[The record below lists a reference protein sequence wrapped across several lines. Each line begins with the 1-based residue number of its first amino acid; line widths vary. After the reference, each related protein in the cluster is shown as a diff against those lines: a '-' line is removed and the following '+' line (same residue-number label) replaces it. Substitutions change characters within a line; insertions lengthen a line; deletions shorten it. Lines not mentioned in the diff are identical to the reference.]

1 MQVSG
6 IDKRQISSNLRP
18 RPVPQPNLLLQVQ
31 TRWSED
37 GLSATLH
44 YRLDNLAAP
53 ALPTDGIDYSV
64 GPLPAGWIEQT
75 RNLLGVILESG
86 GLAKDTGFR
95 LRSLGGYLYQCVL
108 PPELQVSFRKLRG
121 AYTLLIIAD
130 QGAALPWELLHDSRN
145 FLGERFIIGR
155 WPQELDDTRPYE
167 FPIGQVSVAHYAGVA
182 QPQVWADLLKPA
194 GLDELQPDILTGG
207 MLDLT
212 WVETLRGL
220 HLLRHGKPAGLSSQ
234 LDTPMPVAEAGG
246 SDKIEEEVR
255 TTKLSLRRN
264 RPLVSLSYLSAGRAE
279 RTLLEEAWV
288 PTYIRAGCSA
298 FVGPLWAVH
307 PAVEA
312 AFINSFYTVLWSGA
326 ALGEAFQTA
335 RRMARTVMPDSLDWL
350 AYVLFGDPMARA
362 YRPVKGTGYAVV
374 EPVGRQVD
382 EPLPAGGEARFRV
395 MLRRTPPV
403 WHEDRVI
410 EVAEEFHFYKL
421 RVHVVT
427 SDLQVTPPTVE
438 MKRDPYGNYL
448 GWFTATAPPDMAEH
462 ESTVQVYYV
471 DDNKPVH
478 SLMFP
483 LKIVR
488 AKERQ
493 P

>member
-1 MQVSG
+1 MLPGGRGEQTFFSLLVPIDKINGGEIDIFIEAPAFQINGTNTASLPLIAPATVEAADKHYPQAQFVISALRPGPAQIKAELYFENVFQHSLEHEVQVSG
-6 IDKRQISSNLRP
+6 IDKDKRQVSLNLRP

-37 GLSATLH
+37 GLAATLH

-75 RNLLGVILESG
+75 RNLLEVIMESG
-86 GLAKDTGFR
+86 GLAKDAGFR
-95 LRSLGGYLYQCVL
+95 LQSLGGYLYQCVL

-130 QGAALPWELLHDSRN
+130 QGAALPWELLHDGRN

-194 GLDELQPDILTGG
+194 GLDELQPDILTSG

-212 WVETLRGL
+212 RVETLRGL

-234 LDTPMPVAEAGG
+234 LDAPIPVAEAGG
-246 SDKIEEEVR
+246 SGKIEEEVR
-255 TTKLSLRRN
+255 ITKLSLRRN

-298 FVGPLWAVH
+298 FIGPLWAVH

-335 RRMARTVMPDSLDWL
+335 RRMARTVMPNSLDWL

-374 EPVGRQVD
+374 EP
-382 EPLPAGGEARFRV
+382 A
-395 MLRRTPPV
+395 
-403 WHEDRVI
+403 
-410 EVAEEFHFYKL
+410 
-421 RVHVVT
+421 
-427 SDLQVTPPTVE
+427 
-438 MKRDPYGNYL
+438 
-448 GWFTATAPPDMAEH
+448 
-462 ESTVQVYYV
+462 
-471 DDNKPVH
+471 
-478 SLMFP
+478 
-483 LKIVR
+483 
-488 AKERQ
+488 
-493 P
+493 